1 MAAEIMF
8 YHLGS
13 RPLDVVLPV
22 LLEKTID
29 RGWKALVRT
38 GLSERVPAL
47 DEILWTYNEE
57 SFLPHATDAEDNL
70 ADEAI
75 VITAGDLNINAAEC
89 CFLLDGASFPSDPSK
104 FQRIVLM
111 FDDADEEL
119 KKAARI
125 QWKTIKAAGF
135 DASYWQQNESGRWE
149 KKA

>member
-1 MAAEIMF
+1 MAAEVMF

-13 RPLDVVLPV
+13 RPLDTVLPL

-38 GLSERVPAL
+38 GLAERVQAL
-47 DEILWTYNEE
+47 DEILWTYSEE
-57 SFLPHATDAEDNL
+57 SFLPHATDGEDNL

-75 VITAGDLNINAAEC
+75 VITAGDANINAAEC
-89 CFLLDGASFPSDPSK
+89 CFLLDGASFPADPSR

-119 KKAARI
+119 KQSARA
-125 QWKTIKAAGF
+125 QWKTIKAAGL
-135 DASYWQQNESGRWE
+135 DASYWQQNDSGRWE